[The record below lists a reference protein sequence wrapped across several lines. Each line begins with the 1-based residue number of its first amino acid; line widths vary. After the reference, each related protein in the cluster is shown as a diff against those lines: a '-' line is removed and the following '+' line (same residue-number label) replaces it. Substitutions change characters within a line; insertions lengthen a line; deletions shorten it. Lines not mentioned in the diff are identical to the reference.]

1 VVNEIS
7 FFLFRQNCVACN
19 VELEKT
25 GFCFFLLFFFGKKL
39 LFKSS
44 ARRKEMIRCQLHS
57 SGQTSFEV

>member
-25 GFCFFLLFFFGKKL
+25 GFCFFLLFLEKL